1 MSTAFIVNSYWEASV
16 LCHYKLGLGG
26 FKVDKMCTAASCGL
40 IFRVGEVGVQ
50 GDLGALLGWLSRGRR
65 LTPVVRRVRRE
76 VGA

>member
-50 GDLGALLGWLSRGRR
+50 GAFGRA
-65 LTPVVRRVRRE
+65 PGVVV
-76 VGA
+76 